1 MPGIVVVGIQWGDEG
16 KGKMVDFISEEADF
30 LVRHQG
36 GNNAGHTVWIKGEKY
51 VLHLLPMG
59 VLRGKTC
66 AIGSGVVVDPG
77 VLLKEID
84 NLNEKGISISPENL
98 LLSPNSHIIFPY
110 HILID
115 QLREKRRGK
124 SAIGTTSRGIGPA
137 YRDKIGRCGIRMG
150 DLVDENRFRPRLETQ
165 MEYINDLLVDF
176 FKDAPIPVDEIYEP
190 YVEYGKRLKPFLS
203 DV

>member
-77 VLLKEID
+77 VLL
-84 NLNEKGISISPENL
+84 
-98 LLSPNSHIIFPY
+98 
-110 HILID
+110 
-115 QLREKRRGK
+115 
-124 SAIGTTSRGIGPA
+124 
-137 YRDKIGRCGIRMG
+137 
-150 DLVDENRFRPRLETQ
+150 
-165 MEYINDLLVDF
+165 
-176 FKDAPIPVDEIYEP
+176 
-190 YVEYGKRLKPFLS
+190 
-203 DV
+203 